1 MCYNLR
7 IWEELCKLKFKPF
20 PSSNQKTMKK
30 SILSLTILLFLS
42 AKAFSQNLTPTE
54 EKIIAKINA
63 QLPQTENLLK
73 KVVNINSGTLN
84 IEGVR
89 EVGAIFRKEFDD
101 LGFKTEW
108 ISLPDSLNR
117 AGHLV
122 AERKGSKGKKL
133 FLIGHLDTVFEKAMA
148 FTPYSYINDSTVTGQ
163 GVNDM
168 KGGDIVLLAALKSLK
183 DNGLLEDTNLTV
195 YFTGDEESS
204 GKPTS
209 ISRKDF
215 IDRAKQTE
223 IALAFETAIGLNTVA
238 TARRGSSGWRLNV
251 KGIMGHSS
259 TIFSQQGG
267 YGAIYEAARILNEFR
282 VKLSQEKYL
291 TFNPGLIV
299 GGSEVN
305 ENKEAIGKDNI
316 ISPRVTVTGDL
327 RFLTES
333 QKHNARI
340 KMKEIVAQ
348 NLNKTKA
355 DIIFQDGIPAMEPTT
370 ENEKVLA
377 TLNQVSLDLGF
388 GEVKAGDPGS
398 RGAGDI
404 SYIAKYVA
412 CLDGLGASG
421 RGAHA
426 PGETM
431 NVKEFPKLIQ
441 RTAILLYRLT
451 R

>member
-1 MCYNLR
+1 
-7 IWEELCKLKFKPF
+7 
-20 PSSNQKTMKK
+20 MKK
-30 SILSLTILLFLS
+30 SILTFTILLLISTAILS
-42 AKAFSQNLTPTE
+42 QKLSPIEA
-54 EKIIAKINA
+54 KIIAQVNA
-63 QLPQTENLLK
+63 QLPQTEALLK

-84 IEGVR
+84 KEGVR

-122 AERKGSKGKKL
+122 AERKGTKGKKL
-133 FLIGHLDTVFEKAMA
+133 FLIGHLDTVFEKAMS
-148 FTPYSYINDSTVTGQ
+148 FTPYTYLNDSTVTGQ

-168 KGGDIVLLAALKSLK
+168 KGGDVVLLAALKVLK
-183 DNGLLEDTNLTV
+183 DNDLLDNTNLTV

-215 IDRAKQTE
+215 IERAKQTE
-223 IALAFETAIGLNTVA
+223 IALAFETAVGLNTVA
-238 TARRGSSGWRLNV
+238 TARRGSSGWKLNV

-259 TIFSQQGG
+259 TVFSQQAG
-267 YGAIYEAARILNEFR
+267 YGAIYEAARILNDFR
-282 VKLSQEKYL
+282 EKLSQEKYL

-299 GGSEVN
+299 GGSEIN
-305 ENKEAIGKDNI
+305 DNKEAIGKDNI

-327 RFLTES
+327 RFLTET
-333 QKHNARI
+333 QKENARM

-355 DIIFQDGIPAMEPTT
+355 EIIFQDGIPSMEPTA

-431 NVKEFPKLIQ
+431 NMKEFPKLIQ
-441 RTAILLYRLT
+441 RTAILIYRLT

>member
-1 MCYNLR
+1 
-7 IWEELCKLKFKPF
+7 
-20 PSSNQKTMKK
+20 MKK
-30 SILSLTILLFLS
+30 QIITFSILLFIS
-42 AKAFSQNLTPTE
+42 SISFSQKLSLME
-54 EKIIAKINA
+54 EKIIAQVNA
-63 QLPQTENLLK
+63 QLPQTEALLK

-84 IEGVR
+84 SEGVR
-89 EVGAIFRKEFDD
+89 EVGAIFRKELDD

-122 AERKGSKGKKL
+122 AERKGKQGKKL
-133 FLIGHLDTVFEKAMA
+133 FLIGHLDTVFEKAMS
-148 FTPYSYINDSTVTGQ
+148 FTPYTYLNDSTVTGQ

-168 KGGDIVLLAALKSLK
+168 KGGDVVLLAALKALK
-183 DNGLLEDTNLTV
+183 DNGLLENTFLIT
-195 YFTGDEESS
+195 YFTGDEESA

-215 IDRAKQTE
+215 IERAKKCE

-238 TARRGSSGWRLNV
+238 TARRGSSGWKLNV

-259 TIFSQQGG
+259 TIFSQQAG
-267 YGAIYEAARILNEFR
+267 YGAIYEAARILNDFR
-282 VKLSQEKYL
+282 EQMSTEKYL

-299 GGSEVN
+299 GGSEIN
-305 ENKEAIGKDNI
+305 DNREAIGKDNI
-316 ISPRVTVTGDL
+316 ISPRVSVTGDL
-327 RFLTES
+327 RFLTET
-333 QKHNARI
+333 QKENARI
-340 KMKEIVAQ
+340 KMKEIVAK

-355 DIIFQDGIPAMEPTT
+355 EITFQDGIPAMEPTP
-370 ENEKVLA
+370 ENEKVLV

-404 SYIAKYVA
+404 SYVAKYVA

-421 RGAHA
+421 KGAHA

-431 NVKEFPKLIQ
+431 NIKEFPKLIQ
-441 RTAILLYRLT
+441 RTAILIYRLT

>member
-1 MCYNLR
+1 MRKR
-7 IWEELCKLKFKPF
+7 ILPLFFLLSSTTWSFAQKL
-20 PSSNQKTMKK
+20 S
-30 SILSLTILLFLS
+30 
-42 AKAFSQNLTPTE
+42 PTE
-54 EKIIAKINA
+54 AKIIAQVNA
-63 QLPQTENLLK
+63 QMPQSEAILK

-84 IEGVR
+84 HEGVR

-108 ISLPDSLNR
+108 ISLPDSVNR

-122 AERKGSKGKKL
+122 AERKGNKGKKL
-133 FLIGHLDTVFEKAMA
+133 FLIGHLDTVFEKAMS
-148 FTPYSYINDSTVTGQ
+148 FTPYTYLNDSTVTGQ

-168 KGGDIVLLAALKSLK
+168 KGGDVVLLAALKALK
-183 DNGLLEDTNLTV
+183 NNGLLDDTSLTI

-209 ISRKDF
+209 VSRKDF
-215 IDRAKQTE
+215 IDRAKKCD

-238 TARRGSSGWRLNV
+238 TARRGSSGWKLNV

-259 TIFSQQGG
+259 TIFSQQAG

-282 VKLSQEKYL
+282 EQMSTEKYL

-299 GGSEVN
+299 GGSEIN
-305 ENKEAIGKDNI
+305 DNREAIGKDNI
-316 ISPRVTVTGDL
+316 IAPRVSVTGDL
-327 RFLTES
+327 RFLTET
-333 QKHNARI
+333 QKENARV
-340 KMKEIVAQ
+340 KMREIVSK

-355 DIIFQDGIPAMEPTT
+355 EITFQDGIPAMEPTA
-370 ENEKVLA
+370 ENEKILA
-377 TLNQVSLDLGF
+377 VLNQVSLDLGF

-421 RGAHA
+421 KGAHA

-431 NVKEFPKLIQ
+431 NMKEFPKLVQ
-441 RTAILLYRLT
+441 RTALLLYRLT

>member
-1 MCYNLR
+1 MGAFMFNFSSKN
-7 IWEELCKLKFKPF
+7 IKF
-20 PSSNQKTMKK
+20 MYK
-30 SILSLTILLFLS
+30 SILYLITAFLLSNTIFAQKLTQIE
-42 AKAFSQNLTPTE
+42 Q
-54 EKIIAKINA
+54 KIITQINA
-63 QLPQTENLLK
+63 QLPQTEALLK

-84 IEGVR
+84 KEGVR

-108 ISLPDSLNR
+108 VSLPDSLNR

-122 AERKGSKGKKL
+122 AERKGKKGKKL
-133 FLIGHLDTVFEKAMA
+133 FLIGHLDTVFEKVMS
-148 FTPYSYINDSTVTGQ
+148 FTPYTYLNDSTVTGQ

-168 KGGDIVLLAALKSLK
+168 KGGDIVLLAALKVLK
-183 DNGLLEDTNLTV
+183 DNGLLDDTNLTV
-195 YFTGDEESS
+195 YFTGDEESA

-215 IDRAKQTE
+215 IDRAKQCE
-223 IALAFETAIGLNTVA
+223 VALGFETAIGLNTVA
-238 TARRGSSGWRLNV
+238 TARRGSSGWKLNV

-259 TIFSQQGG
+259 TIFSQQAG

-282 VKLSQEKYL
+282 EKLSQEKYL
-291 TFNPGLIV
+291 TFNPGLIM
-299 GGSEVN
+299 GGSEIDD
-305 ENKEAIGKDNI
+305 NKVAIGKDNI
-316 ISPRVTVTGDL
+316 ISPRVTVSGDL
-327 RFLTES
+327 RFLTET
-333 QKHNARI
+333 QKENARV
-340 KMKEIVAQ
+340 KMKEIVSR

-355 DIIFQDGIPAMEPTT
+355 EIVFQDGIPSMEPTP
-370 ENEKVLA
+370 ENEKVLSV
-377 TLNQVSLDLGF
+377 LNQVSLDLGF

-431 NVKEFPKLIQ
+431 NMKEFPKLIQ
-441 RTAILLYRLT
+441 RTALLIYRLT

>member
-1 MCYNLR
+1 
-7 IWEELCKLKFKPF
+7 
-20 PSSNQKTMKK
+20 MKK
-30 SILSLTILLFLS
+30 QIITFSILLLIS
-42 AKAFSQNLTPTE
+42 SISFSQKLSPIE
-54 EKIIAKINA
+54 AKIIAQVNA
-63 QLPQTENLLK
+63 QLPQTEALLK

-84 IEGVR
+84 KEGVR
-89 EVGAIFRKEFDD
+89 EVGAIFRKGFDD

-108 ISLPDSLNR
+108 VSLPDSLNR
-117 AGHLV
+117 AEHLV
-122 AERKGSKGKKL
+122 AERKGTQGKKL
-133 FLIGHLDTVFEKAMA
+133 FLIGHLDTVFEKAMS
-148 FTPYSYINDSTVTGQ
+148 FTPYTYLNDSTITGQ

-168 KGGDIVLLAALKSLK
+168 KGGNMVLLAALKVLK
-183 DNGLLEDTNLTV
+183 DNNLLDNTNMTI
-195 YFTGDEESS
+195 YFTGDEESA

-215 IDRAKQTE
+215 IERAKQCE

-238 TARRGSSGWRLNV
+238 TARRGSSGWKLNV

-259 TIFSQQGG
+259 TIFSQQAG
-267 YGAIYEAARILNEFR
+267 YGAIYEAARILNDFR
-282 VKLSQEKYL
+282 EQMSTEKYL

-299 GGSEVN
+299 GGSEIN
-305 ENKEAIGKDNI
+305 DNREAIGKDNI
-316 ISPRVTVTGDL
+316 ISPRVSVTGDL
-327 RFLTES
+327 RFLTEI
-333 QKHNARI
+333 QKENARI
-340 KMKEIVAQ
+340 KMKEIVAK

-355 DIIFQDGIPAMEPTT
+355 EITFQDGIPAMEPTP

-404 SYIAKYVA
+404 SYVAKYVA

-421 RGAHA
+421 KGAHA

-431 NVKEFPKLIQ
+431 NIKEFPKLIQ
-441 RTAILLYRLT
+441 RTAILIYRLT

>member
-1 MCYNLR
+1 MKNILIC
-7 IWEELCKLKFKPF
+7 LCVLISNYAFAQKL
-20 PSSNQKTMKK
+20 S
-30 SILSLTILLFLS
+30 
-42 AKAFSQNLTPTE
+42 PTE
-54 EKIIAKINA
+54 QKIIAQVNA
-63 QLPQTENLLK
+63 QLPQTEALLK

-84 IEGVR
+84 KEGVR

-122 AERKGSKGKKL
+122 AERKGTKGKKL
-133 FLIGHLDTVFEKAMA
+133 FLIGHLDTVFEKAMS
-148 FTPYSYINDSTVTGQ
+148 FTGQ

-168 KGGDIVLLAALKSLK
+168 KGGDMVLLAALKVLK
-183 DNGLLEDTNLTV
+183 DNGLLDNTSLTV
-195 YFTGDEESS
+195 YFTGDEESA

-215 IDRAKQTE
+215 IDRAKQCD
-223 IALAFETAIGLNTVA
+223 IALGFETAIGLNIAA
-238 TARRGSSGWRLNV
+238 TARRGSSGWKLNV

-259 TIFSQQGG
+259 TIFSQQAG

-282 VKLSQEKYL
+282 EKMSQEKYL
-291 TFNPGLIV
+291 TFNPGLIL
-299 GGSEVN
+299 GGSEIN
-305 ENKEAIGKDNI
+305 EKDAIGKDNI

-327 RFLTES
+327 RFLTET
-333 QKHNARI
+333 QKENARA

-355 DIIFQDGIPAMEPTT
+355 EITFQDGIPSMEPTP

-404 SYIAKYVA
+404 SYVAKYVA
-412 CLDGLGASG
+412 CLDGLGSSG
-421 RGAHA
+421 KGAHA

-431 NVKEFPKLIQ
+431 NIKEFPKLIQ
-441 RTAILLYRLT
+441 RTAILIYRLT

>member
-1 MCYNLR
+1 
-7 IWEELCKLKFKPF
+7 
-20 PSSNQKTMKK
+20 MKK
-30 SILSLTILLFLS
+30 IFNLILITILTVQYIFAQKIS
-42 AKAFSQNLTPTE
+42 PIEQ
-54 EKIIAKINA
+54 KIIAQINA
-63 QLPQTENLLK
+63 QIPQTEALLK

-84 IEGVR
+84 KEGVR
-89 EVGAIFRKEFDD
+89 EVGTIFRKEFDD

-122 AERKGSKGKKL
+122 AERKGTKGKKL
-133 FLIGHLDTVFEKAMA
+133 FFIGHLDTVFEKIMS
-148 FTPYSYINDSTVTGQ
+148 FTPYTYLNDSTVTGQ

-168 KGGDIVLLAALKSLK
+168 KGGDIVLLAALKALK
-183 DNGLLEDTNLTV
+183 DNGLLENTNLTV
-195 YFTGDEESS
+195 YFTGDEESA

-215 IDRAKQTE
+215 IERAKQSE
-223 IALAFETAIGLNTVA
+223 IALGFESAIGLNTVA
-238 TARRGSSGWRLNV
+238 TARRGSSGWKLNV

-259 TIFSQQGG
+259 TIFSQQAG
-267 YGAIYEAARILNEFR
+267 YGAIYEAARILNDFR
-282 VKLSQEKYL
+282 EKLSQEKYL
-291 TFNPGLIV
+291 TFNPGLIM
-299 GGSEVN
+299 GGSEIDD
-305 ENKEAIGKDNI
+305 NKVAIGKDNI
-316 ISPRVTVTGDL
+316 ISPRVTVSGDL
-327 RFLTES
+327 RFLTET
-333 QKHNARI
+333 QKDNARV

-355 DIIFQDGIPAMEPTT
+355 EIIFQDGIPAMEPTP
-370 ENEKVLA
+370 ENEKILE
-377 TLNQVSLDLGF
+377 TLNQISLDLGF

-431 NVKEFPKLIQ
+431 NMREFPKLIQ
-441 RTAILLYRLT
+441 RTAILIYRLT

>member
-1 MCYNLR
+1 LYL
-7 IWEELCKLKFKPF
+7 IKEKYFKPF
-20 PSSNQKTMKK
+20 PSSNQKSMKK
-30 SILSLTILLFLS
+30 SILSLTILLILS
-42 AKAFSQNLTPTE
+42 AKTFSQNLTPTE
-54 EKIIAKINA
+54 AKIIAKINA
-63 QLPQTENLLK
+63 QLPQTEALLK
-73 KVVNINSGTLN
+73 KIVNINSGTLN

-168 KGGDIVLLAALKSLK
+168 KGGDIVLLAAIKSLK

-259 TIFSQQGG
+259 TIFSQQAG

-333 QKHNARI
+333 QKLNARI

-355 DIIFQDGIPAMEPTT
+355 EIIFQDGIPAMEPTP

-431 NVKEFPKLIQ
+431 NMKEFPKLIQ

>member
-1 MCYNLR
+1 
-7 IWEELCKLKFKPF
+7 
-20 PSSNQKTMKK
+20 MKK
-30 SILSLTILLFLS
+30 SLLTFTILLLIS
-42 AKAFSQNLTPTE
+42 TTIFSQKLSPIE
-54 EKIIAKINA
+54 AKIIAQVNA
-63 QLPQTENLLK
+63 QLPQTEALLK

-84 IEGVR
+84 TEGVR
-89 EVGAIFRKEFDD
+89 EVGAIFRKEFDN

-108 ISLPDSLNR
+108 VSLPDSLNR

-122 AERKGSKGKKL
+122 AERKGTKGKKL
-133 FLIGHLDTVFEKAMA
+133 FLIGHLDTVFEKVMS
-148 FTPYSYINDSTVTGQ
+148 FTPYTYLNDSTVTGQ

-168 KGGDIVLLAALKSLK
+168 KGGDMVLLAALKVLK
-183 DNGLLEDTNLTV
+183 DNDLLDNTNLTV

-215 IDRAKQTE
+215 IERAKQTE
-223 IALAFETAIGLNTVA
+223 IALAFETAVGLNTVA
-238 TARRGSSGWRLNV
+238 TARRGSSGWKLNV

-259 TIFSQQGG
+259 TVFSQQAGF
-267 YGAIYEAARILNEFR
+267 GAIYEAARILNDFR
-282 VKLSQEKYL
+282 EKLSQEKYL

-299 GGSEVN
+299 GGSEIN
-305 ENKEAIGKDNI
+305 DNKEAIGKDNI

-327 RFLTES
+327 RFLTET
-333 QKHNARI
+333 QKENARV

-355 DIIFQDGIPAMEPTT
+355 EIIFQDGIPSMEPTV

-388 GEVKAGDPGS
+388 GEVKEGDPGS

-431 NVKEFPKLIQ
+431 NMKEFPKLIQ
-441 RTAILLYRLT
+441 RTAILIYRLT

>member
-1 MCYNLR
+1 
-7 IWEELCKLKFKPF
+7 
-20 PSSNQKTMKK
+20 MKK
-30 SILSLTILLFLS
+30 LILFIITIFLFTNKIF
-42 AKAFSQNLTPTE
+42 AQKLTPIE
-54 EKIIAKINA
+54 QKIIAQINA
-63 QLPQTENLLK
+63 QLPQTEALLK
-73 KVVNINSGTLN
+73 KIVNINSGTLN
-84 IEGVR
+84 EEGVR
-89 EVGAIFRKEFDD
+89 EVGAIFRKEFDY

-133 FLIGHLDTVFEKAMA
+133 FLIGHLDTVFEKVMS
-148 FTPYSYINDSTVTGQ
+148 FTPYTYLNDSTVTGQ

-168 KGGDIVLLAALKSLK
+168 KGGDMVLLAALKALN
-183 DNGLLEDTNLTV
+183 DNGLLDNTNLTV
-195 YFTGDEESS
+195 YFTGDEESA

-215 IDRAKQTE
+215 IERAKQSE
-223 IALAFETAIGLNTVA
+223 IALGYETAIGMNIAA
-238 TARRGSSGWRLNV
+238 TARRGSSGWKLNV

-259 TIFSQQGG
+259 TIFSQQAG

-282 VKLSQEKYL
+282 EKLSQEKYL
-291 TFNPGLIV
+291 TFNPGLIM
-299 GGSEVN
+299 GGSEIDD
-305 ENKEAIGKDNI
+305 NKVAIGKDNI

-327 RFLTES
+327 RFLTET
-333 QKHNARI
+333 QKDNARI
-340 KMKEIVAQ
+340 KMKEIVSQ

-355 DIIFQDGIPAMEPTT
+355 EIVFQDGIPSMEPTA

-404 SYIAKYVA
+404 SYISKYVA

-431 NVKEFPKLIQ
+431 NMKEFPKLIQ
-441 RTAILLYRLT
+441 RTALLIYRLT

>member
-1 MCYNLR
+1 M
-7 IWEELCKLKFKPF
+7 
-20 PSSNQKTMKK
+20 
-30 SILSLTILLFLS
+30 
-42 AKAFSQNLTPTE
+42 
-54 EKIIAKINA
+54 
-63 QLPQTENLLK
+63 
-73 KVVNINSGTLN
+73 NINSGTLN
-84 IEGVR
+84 KEGVR

-122 AERKGSKGKKL
+122 AERKGTKGKKL
-133 FLIGHLDTVFEKAMA
+133 FLIGHLDTVFEKAMS
-148 FTPYSYINDSTVTGQ
+148 FTAYTYLNDSTVTGQ

-168 KGGDIVLLAALKSLK
+168 KGGDVVLLAALKVLK
-183 DNGLLEDTNLTV
+183 DNDLLDNTNLTV

-215 IDRAKQTE
+215 IERAKQTE
-223 IALAFETAIGLNTVA
+223 IALAFETAVGLNTVA
-238 TARRGSSGWRLNV
+238 TARRGSSGWKLNV

-259 TIFSQQGG
+259 TVFSQQAG
-267 YGAIYEAARILNEFR
+267 YGAIYEAARILNDFR
-282 VKLSQEKYL
+282 EKLSQEKYL

-299 GGSEVN
+299 GGSEIN
-305 ENKEAIGKDNI
+305 DNKEAIGKDNI

-327 RFLTES
+327 RFLTET
-333 QKHNARI
+333 QKENARM

-355 DIIFQDGIPAMEPTT
+355 EIIFQDGIPSMEPTV

-431 NVKEFPKLIQ
+431 NMKEFPKLIQ
-441 RTAILLYRLT
+441 RTAILIYRLT

>member
-1 MCYNLR
+1 MMKLILNFAL
-7 IWEELCKLKFKPF
+7 LCLFSCQIFAQKLTLIE
-20 PSSNQKTMKK
+20 QK
-30 SILSLTILLFLS
+30 I
-42 AKAFSQNLTPTE
+42 ASQIT
-54 EKIIAKINA
+54 A
-63 QLPQTENLLK
+63 QLPQTEALLK

-84 IEGVR
+84 KEGVR
-89 EVGAIFRKEFDD
+89 EVGAVFRKELDD

-122 AERKGSKGKKL
+122 AERKGNKGKKL
-133 FLIGHLDTVFEKAMA
+133 FLIGHLDTVFEKAMS
-148 FTPYSYINDSTVTGQ
+148 FNPYTYLNDSTVTGQ

-168 KGGDIVLLAALKSLK
+168 KGGDVVLLAALRVLYE
-183 DNGLLEDTNLTV
+183 NGLLENTHLTI
-195 YFTGDEESS
+195 YFTGDEESA

-209 ISRKDF
+209 VSRKDF
-215 IDRAKQTE
+215 IDRAKQCE
-223 IALAFETAIGLNTVA
+223 IALAFETAVGLNTVA
-238 TARRGSSGWRLNV
+238 TARRGSSGWKLNV

-259 TIFSQQGG
+259 TVFSQQSG

-282 VKLSQEKYL
+282 EKLSHEKYL

-299 GGSEVN
+299 GGSEI
-305 ENKEAIGKDNI
+305 NKDGEPIGKDNI

-327 RFLTES
+327 RFLTEA
-333 QKHNARI
+333 QKENARV
-340 KMKEIVAQ
+340 KMKEIVSQ

-355 DIIFQDGIPAMEPTT
+355 EIVFQDGIPGMEPTP

-377 TLNQVSLDLGF
+377 VLNQVNLDLGF
-388 GEVKAGDPGS
+388 GEAKAGDPGS

-404 SYIAKYVA
+404 SYVAKYVA

-431 NVKEFPKLIQ
+431 NMREFPKLIQ
-441 RTAILLYRLT
+441 RTALLIYRLT

>member
-1 MCYNLR
+1 
-7 IWEELCKLKFKPF
+7 
-20 PSSNQKTMKK
+20 
-30 SILSLTILLFLS
+30 
-42 AKAFSQNLTPTE
+42 
-54 EKIIAKINA
+54 
-63 QLPQTENLLK
+63 
-73 KVVNINSGTLN
+73 
-84 IEGVR
+84 
-89 EVGAIFRKEFDD
+89 
-101 LGFKTEW
+101 
-108 ISLPDSLNR
+108 
-117 AGHLV
+117 
-122 AERKGSKGKKL
+122 
-133 FLIGHLDTVFEKAMA
+133 
-148 FTPYSYINDSTVTGQ
+148 
-163 GVNDM
+163 
-168 KGGDIVLLAALKSLK
+168 VLLAALKALN
-183 DNGLLEDTNLTV
+183 DNGLLENTSLTT
-195 YFTGDEESS
+195 YFTGDEESA

-215 IDRAKQTE
+215 IERAKKCD

-238 TARRGSSGWRLNV
+238 TARRGASGWKLNV

-259 TIFSQQGG
+259 TVFSQQAG

-282 VKLSQEKYL
+282 EQMSQEKYL

-299 GGSEVN
+299 GGSEIN
-305 ENKEAIGKDNI
+305 DNKEAIGKDNI

-327 RFLTES
+327 RFLTET
-333 QKHNARI
+333 QKENARA
-340 KMKEIVAQ
+340 KMREIVAK

-355 DIIFQDGIPAMEPTT
+355 EITFQDGIPAMEPTA

-421 RGAHA
+421 KGAHA

-431 NVKEFPKLIQ
+431 NMKEFPKLIQ
-441 RTAILLYRLT
+441 RTAILIYRLT

>member
-1 MCYNLR
+1 
-7 IWEELCKLKFKPF
+7 
-20 PSSNQKTMKK
+20 MKK
-30 SILSLTILLFLS
+30 SILTFTILLLIS
-42 AKAFSQNLTPTE
+42 TVVFSQKLSPIE
-54 EKIIAKINA
+54 AKIIAQVNA
-63 QLPQTENLLK
+63 QLPQTEALLK
-73 KVVNINSGTLN
+73 KVVNVNSGTLN
-84 IEGVR
+84 KEGVR

-122 AERKGSKGKKL
+122 AERKGTKGKKL
-133 FLIGHLDTVFEKAMA
+133 FLIGHLDTVFEKAMS
-148 FTPYSYINDSTVTGQ
+148 FTPYTYLNDSTVTGQ

-168 KGGDIVLLAALKSLK
+168 KGGDVVLFAALKVLK
-183 DNGLLEDTNLTV
+183 DNGLLDNTNLTV

-215 IDRAKQTE
+215 VERAKQTE
-223 IALAFETAIGLNTVA
+223 IALAFETAVGLNTVA
-238 TARRGSSGWRLNV
+238 TARRGSSGWKLNV

-259 TIFSQQGG
+259 TVFSQQAGF
-267 YGAIYEAARILNEFR
+267 GAIYEAARILNDFR
-282 VKLSQEKYL
+282 EKLSQEKYL

-299 GGSEVN
+299 GGSEIN
-305 ENKEAIGKDNI
+305 DNKEAIGKDNI

-327 RFLTES
+327 RFLTET
-333 QKHNARI
+333 QKENARV

-355 DIIFQDGIPAMEPTT
+355 EIIFQDGIPSIEPTA

-412 CLDGLGASG
+412 YFDGLGASG

-431 NVKEFPKLIQ
+431 NMKEFPKLIQ
-441 RTAILLYRLT
+441 RTAILIYRLT